1 LCQDALVLISS
12 RAGNATRLETSQ
24 GWAFGF
30 QTWNL
35 IPKEKTV
42 TNPKG
47 DLIDY
52 CRVQGLGAPVF
63 ESHQEGPEH
72 QPTFSCDVLI
82 QEQVYASGQGRTKRD
97 AEKAA
102 ANLALVALR
111 ANPPEAEHVPHVT
124 AGKVA
129 HTDDE
134 DEGPWPI
141 FPEVLGKCLEVA
153 NSRVAT
159 GVMGI
164 KAIEEIREL
173 TLELYQGLLEELGEY
188 S

>member
-1 LCQDALVLISS
+1 ML
-12 RAGNATRLETSQ
+12 
-24 GWAFGF
+24 
-30 QTWNL
+30 
-35 IPKEKTV
+35 
-42 TNPKG
+42 NPKG

-52 CRVQGLGAPVF
+52 CRVHGLGAPVF

-82 QEQVYASGQGRTKRD
+82 QDRVYASGQGRTKRD
-97 AEKAA
+97 AEKSAA
-102 ANLALVALR
+102 SLAFAALQVNLPAGDLPTLVKTVA
-111 ANPPEAEHVPHVT
+111 AEDVHAVQ
-124 AGKVA
+124 
-129 HTDDE
+129 E

-153 NSRVAT
+153 NSRVVS
-159 GVMGI
+159 GLLGLE
-164 KAIEEIREL
+164 AIEQVREL

>member
-1 LCQDALVLISS
+1 MLK
-12 RAGNATRLETSQ
+12 ATRLETSQ
-24 GWAFGF
+24 GWVFEVAR
-30 QTWNL
+30 TS
-35 IPKEKTV
+35 IPKELTML
-42 TNPKG
+42 NPKG

-52 CRVQGLGAPVF
+52 CRVHGLGAPVF

-102 ANLALVALR
+102 ASLALAALQV
-111 ANPPEAEHVPHVT
+111 NPP
-124 AGKVA
+124 AGDLEIASAKTVHAA
-129 HTDDE
+129 HDHDE

-141 FPEVLGKCLEVA
+141 FPEVLAKCIEVA
-153 NSRVAT
+153 NARVTA
-159 GVMGI
+159 GVTGI
-164 KAIEEIREL
+164 KAMEEIREL

>member
-1 LCQDALVLISS
+1 ML
-12 RAGNATRLETSQ
+12 
-24 GWAFGF
+24 
-30 QTWNL
+30 
-35 IPKEKTV
+35 
-42 TNPKG
+42 NPKG

-52 CRVQGLGAPVF
+52 CRVHGFGAPVF

-102 ANLALVALR
+102 AALALAALQV
-111 ANPPEAEHVPHVT
+111 NPPADLPTSTKTAAE
-124 AGKVA
+124 
-129 HTDDE
+129 E

-141 FPEVLGKCLEVA
+141 FPEVLGRCLEVA
-153 NSRVAT
+153 NSRVAS
-159 GVMGI
+159 GLLGLE
-164 KAIEEIREL
+164 AIEQVREL

>member
-1 LCQDALVLISS
+1 VNV
-12 RAGNATRLETSQ
+12 RAFSDFNPEGD
-24 GWAFGF
+24 
-30 QTWNL
+30 
-35 IPKEKTV
+35 PV

-82 QEQVYASGQGRTKRD
+82 QEQVYATGRGRTKRD
-97 AEKAA
+97 AEKSAA
-102 ANLALVALR
+102 ALALAALQV
-111 ANPPEAEHVPHVT
+111 NPLGNDLPHAPST
-124 AGKVA
+124 AVHA
-129 HTDDE
+129 ARSEEE

-153 NSRVAT
+153 NARVAA
-159 GVMGI
+159 GVMGL

>member
-1 LCQDALVLISS
+1 LVILNKEVIS
-12 RAGNATRLETSQ
+12 AWIL
-24 GWAFGF
+24 
-30 QTWNL
+30 
-35 IPKEKTV
+35 KERTV

-52 CRVQGLGAPVF
+52 CRMHRLGSPVF

-82 QEQVYASGQGRTKRD
+82 QEQVYATGQGRTKRD

-102 ANLALVALR
+102 ATLALTALH
-111 ANPPEAEHVPHVT
+111 ANPLEGDAEPEPAK
-124 AGKVA
+124 AARVA
-129 HTDDE
+129 HDDE

-153 NSRVAT
+153 NARVAA

-164 KAIEEIREL
+164 KAMEEIREL

>member
-1 LCQDALVLISS
+1 V
-12 RAGNATRLETSQ
+12 RLETSQ
-24 GWAFGF
+24 GWALRF
-30 QTWNL
+30 QTWNP

-52 CRVQGLGAPVF
+52 CRVQGLGAPLF

-102 ANLALVALR
+102 ANLALAALK
-111 ANPPEAEHVPHVT
+111 ANPLEADHVPQVT
-124 AGKVA
+124 AGNVAAGNAA
-129 HTDDE
+129 HTANDDE

-153 NSRVAT
+153 NSRVAA
-159 GVMGI
+159 GVMGV

>member
-1 LCQDALVLISS
+1 M
-12 RAGNATRLETSQ
+12 
-24 GWAFGF
+24 
-30 QTWNL
+30 
-35 IPKEKTV
+35 

-47 DLIDY
+47 DLIDH

-102 ANLALVALR
+102 ANLALAALR
-111 ANPPEAEHVPHVT
+111 ANPLEADHAPQAAT
-124 AGKVA
+124 DKAA
-129 HTDDE
+129 HTASDDE

-159 GVMGI
+159 GVTGI

>member
-1 LCQDALVLISS
+1 M
-12 RAGNATRLETSQ
+12 
-24 GWAFGF
+24 
-30 QTWNL
+30 
-35 IPKEKTV
+35 

-102 ANLALVALR
+102 ANLSLAALQ
-111 ANPPEAEHVPHVT
+111 ANPLEANHAP
-124 AGKVA
+124 VA
-129 HTDDE
+129 IGESAHSANDE
-134 DEGPWPI
+134 DDEGPWPI

-153 NSRVAT
+153 NSRVAVGVT
-159 GVMGI
+159 GV

>member
-1 LCQDALVLISS
+1 
-12 RAGNATRLETSQ
+12 
-24 GWAFGF
+24 
-30 QTWNL
+30 
-35 IPKEKTV
+35 V

-52 CRVQGLGAPVF
+52 CRTQGLGVPVF
-63 ESHQEGPEH
+63 DSHQEGPEH

-102 ANLALVALR
+102 AALALAALR
-111 ANPPEAEHVPHVT
+111 VNPPEGGLESAPAKAIHATHN
-124 AGKVA
+124 
-129 HTDDE
+129 DE

-141 FPEVLGKCLEVA
+141 FPEVLGKCIEVA
-153 NSRVAT
+153 NARVAV
-159 GVMGI
+159 GVSGL
-164 KAIEEIREL
+164 KAMEEIREL

>member
-1 LCQDALVLISS
+1 M
-12 RAGNATRLETSQ
+12 
-24 GWAFGF
+24 
-30 QTWNL
+30 
-35 IPKEKTV
+35 

-102 ANLALVALR
+102 ANVALAALQ
-111 ANPPEAEHVPHVT
+111 ANPLEANHAPVA
-124 AGKVA
+124 AGKPSHSA
-129 HTDDE
+129 SDEE

-153 NSRVAT
+153 NSRVAV
-159 GVMGI
+159 GVTGI

>member
-1 LCQDALVLISS
+1 M
-12 RAGNATRLETSQ
+12 
-24 GWAFGF
+24 
-30 QTWNL
+30 
-35 IPKEKTV
+35 

-102 ANLALVALR
+102 ANLSLAALQ
-111 ANPPEAEHVPHVT
+111 ANPLEASHAP
-124 AGKVA
+124 VA
-129 HTDDE
+129 TEKSAYSANDEE

-153 NSRVAT
+153 NSRVAV
-159 GVMGI
+159 GVTGI

>member
-1 LCQDALVLISS
+1 VDVRGCSDF
-12 RAGNATRLETSQ
+12 N
-24 GWAFGF
+24 
-30 QTWNL
+30 
-35 IPKEKTV
+35 PKGDTV

-52 CRVQGLGAPVF
+52 CRMHRLGSPVF

-82 QEQVYASGQGRTKRD
+82 QEQVYATGQGRTKRD

-102 ANLALVALR
+102 ATLALAALH
-111 ANPPEAEHVPHVT
+111 ANPLEGDAEPEPV
-124 AGKVA
+124 KVA
-129 HTDDE
+129 RVAHEDE
-134 DEGPWPI
+134 DDEGPWPI

-153 NSRVAT
+153 NSRVVA
-159 GVMGI
+159 GVTGI

>member
-1 LCQDALVLISS
+1 ML
-12 RAGNATRLETSQ
+12 
-24 GWAFGF
+24 
-30 QTWNL
+30 
-35 IPKEKTV
+35 
-42 TNPKG
+42 NPKG

-52 CRVQGLGAPVF
+52 CRVHGLGAPLF

-102 ANLALVALR
+102 AALALAALQVN
-111 ANPPEAEHVPHVT
+111 APEGGLEPVSVKPIHVT
-124 AGKVA
+124 
-129 HTDDE
+129 HDHDE
-134 DEGPWPI
+134 DDGPWPI

-153 NSRVAT
+153 NSRVVAGVT
-159 GVMGI
+159 GL
-164 KAIEEIREL
+164 KAMEEIREL

>member
-1 LCQDALVLISS
+1 M
-12 RAGNATRLETSQ
+12 
-24 GWAFGF
+24 
-30 QTWNL
+30 
-35 IPKEKTV
+35 

-47 DLIDY
+47 DLIDH
-52 CRVQGLGAPVF
+52 CRLHRLGAPVF

-82 QEQVYASGQGRTKRD
+82 QDQVYATGQGRTKRD

-102 ANLALVALR
+102 ATLALAALHANPLEGDAEPEPVKATRVAL
-111 ANPPEAEHVPHVT
+111 
-124 AGKVA
+124 
-129 HTDDE
+129 E
-134 DEGPWPI
+134 DGEEEGPWPI

-153 NSRVAT
+153 NARVPV
-159 GVMGI
+159 GVMGM
-164 KAIEEIREL
+164 KAIEDIREL

>member
-1 LCQDALVLISS
+1 ML
-12 RAGNATRLETSQ
+12 
-24 GWAFGF
+24 
-30 QTWNL
+30 
-35 IPKEKTV
+35 
-42 TNPKG
+42 NPKG

-52 CRVQGLGAPVF
+52 CRMHGLGAPVF

-102 ANLALVALR
+102 ASLALAALQV
-111 ANPPEAEHVPHVT
+111 NPPSGALEPVPAKTVHS
-124 AGKVA
+124 A
-129 HTDDE
+129 HEGDVHAAHEEDD
-134 DEGPWPI
+134 GPWPI

-153 NSRVAT
+153 NSRVVS
-159 GVMGI
+159 GLLGLE
-164 KAIEEIREL
+164 AIEQVREL

>member
-1 LCQDALVLISS
+1 M
-12 RAGNATRLETSQ
+12 
-24 GWAFGF
+24 F
-30 QTWNL
+30 
-35 IPKEKTV
+35 KERTM

-52 CRVQGLGAPVF
+52 CRMHRLGSPVF

-72 QPTFSCDVLI
+72 QPTFSCDVMI
-82 QEQVYASGQGRTKRD
+82 QEQVYATGQGRTKRD

-102 ANLALVALR
+102 ATLALASLH
-111 ANPPEAEHVPHVT
+111 ANPLEGDAELEAEPVR
-124 AGKVA
+124 VA
-129 HTDDE
+129 QIAHDDGE

-159 GVMGI
+159 GTVGMA
-164 KAIEEIREL
+164 AIEQVREL

>member
-1 LCQDALVLISS
+1 
-12 RAGNATRLETSQ
+12 
-24 GWAFGF
+24 
-30 QTWNL
+30 
-35 IPKEKTV
+35 V

-52 CRVQGLGAPVF
+52 CRTQGLGAPVF

-97 AEKAA
+97 AEKSAA
-102 ANLALVALR
+102 VVALAALQ
-111 ANPPEAEHVPHVT
+111 ANPIEADLEAMPVKAVL
-124 AGKVA
+124 A
-129 HTDDE
+129 HSDEE

-153 NSRVAT
+153 NTRVAV
-159 GVMGI
+159 GLMGLE
-164 KAIEEIREL
+164 AMEQVREL

>member
-1 LCQDALVLISS
+1 
-12 RAGNATRLETSQ
+12 
-24 GWAFGF
+24 
-30 QTWNL
+30 
-35 IPKEKTV
+35 V

-52 CRVQGLGAPVF
+52 CRINGLGAPVF

-82 QEQVYASGQGRTKRD
+82 QEQVYSSGQGRTKRD

-102 ANLALVALR
+102 ASSALVALQ
-111 ANPPEAEHVPHVT
+111 ANPLQGDLPGTVA
-124 AGKVA
+124 VA
-129 HTDDE
+129 HDE

-153 NSRVAT
+153 NSRVAA

-164 KAIEEIREL
+164 KAMEEIREL